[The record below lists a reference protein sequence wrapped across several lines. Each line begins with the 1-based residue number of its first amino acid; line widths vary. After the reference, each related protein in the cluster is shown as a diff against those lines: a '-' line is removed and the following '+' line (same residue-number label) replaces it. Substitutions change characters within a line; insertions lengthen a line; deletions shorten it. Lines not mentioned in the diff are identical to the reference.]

1 MIQRST
7 IMPLADKI
15 MTDPVRGHAPKQDM
29 TSFIPKLKECIICI
43 TKAADAVI
51 MLCGHGGLC
60 FDCGQILCQSKVNPR
75 CYLCRKVSVMRRLTH
90 V

>member
-1 MIQRST
+1 
-7 IMPLADKI
+7 MPLADKI
-15 MTDPVRGHAPKQDM
+15 MTDPVRGHPQKQDM

-75 CYLCRKVSVMRRLTH
+75 CYLCRKVRIFGPNSCF
-90 V
+90 

>member
-1 MIQRST
+1 
-7 IMPLADKI
+7 MPLADNI
-15 MTDPVRGHAPKQDM
+15 MTDPVRGHPQKQDM

-75 CYLCRKVSVMRRLTH
+75 CYLCRKVRIFGPNSCF
-90 V
+90 

>member
-1 MIQRST
+1 
-7 IMPLADKI
+7 MPLKDKI
-15 MTDPVRGHAPKQDM
+15 MTDPVRGDVRKPDM

-75 CYLCRKVSVMRRLTH
+75 CYLCRKVSEMRA
-90 V
+90 

>member
-7 IMPLADKI
+7 ILPLKDKI
-15 MTDPVRGHAPKQDM
+15 MTDPVRGDVRKQDM

-75 CYLCRKVSVMRRLTH
+75 CYLCRKVSEMRA
-90 V
+90 